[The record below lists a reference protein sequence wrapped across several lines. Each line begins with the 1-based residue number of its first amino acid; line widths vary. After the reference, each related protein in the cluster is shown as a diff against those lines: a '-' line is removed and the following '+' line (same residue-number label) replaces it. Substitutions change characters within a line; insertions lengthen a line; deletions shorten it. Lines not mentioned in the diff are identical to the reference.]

1 MSRSSEL
8 PIFINRVKKL
18 YINHK
23 REMSPKRVHY
33 NVPPYYQNWE
43 QQKKNHDNQ
52 LSSVVEVGVDECVI
66 ALSPKPTNRINLWFG
81 IIEHLRE
88 LKHKSIKQY
97 EPK

>member
-1 MSRSSEL
+1 
-8 PIFINRVKKL
+8 
-18 YINHK
+18 
-23 REMSPKRVHY
+23 MSPKRVHY
-33 NVPPYYQNWE
+33 NIPPYYQSWE

-52 LSSVVEVGVDECVI
+52 LSFVVEVEGVDECVI